1 MEKIPPAVQHEI
13 NQFQQ
18 LEQQYQMILGQKQRV
33 TLDLKETEMA
43 ISELEKNPSV
53 VYKSVG
59 SILVVAPIDDV
70 KKELTEKKET
80 LTVRLQT
87 LERQEKRLLDKLK
100 EMQTKIQGMLGGPTA
115 E

>member
-1 MEKIPPAVQHEI
+1 MENIPPNVQHEI

-33 TLDLKETEMA
+33 SLDLKETEMA
-43 ISELEKNPSV
+43 IAELEKNPSV

-59 SILVVAPIDDV
+59 SILVVAQIEDV
-70 KKELTEKKET
+70 KKELAEKKET
-80 LTVRLQT
+80 LSVRLQT

-100 EMQTKIQGMLGGPTA
+100 EMQTKIQGMLGAPQAG
-115 E
+115 